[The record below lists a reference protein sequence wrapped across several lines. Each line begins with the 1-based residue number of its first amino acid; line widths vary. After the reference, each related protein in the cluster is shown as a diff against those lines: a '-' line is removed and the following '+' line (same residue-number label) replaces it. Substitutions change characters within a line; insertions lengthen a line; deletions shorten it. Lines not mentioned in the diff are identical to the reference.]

1 MTDAAWIVLIGVV
14 LGAAAVVPAVL
25 RRRRTE
31 RRARETA
38 AQAQAYGLHEPASLH
53 PVVDPSLCL
62 GCGACTRV
70 CPEGDVL
77 ALVGG
82 QAEAVA
88 PARCVGHGLCERACP
103 TGAITLVFG
112 TARRG
117 VELPR
122 VQGDYQTNVPG
133 LYIVGELGGMG
144 LVRNAFEQG
153 RQAAEGIAKA
163 SAKEPAP
170 PDGVLDVLVVG
181 AGPAGLSAAVALARA
196 GRRFAV
202 VEKEASFGGA
212 VRHYPRRKLVLT
224 RPFDIPGWGRVRAE
238 TLSKEDLMDLFERM
252 ARETGVA
259 ERFEGGHTVV
269 GAAPGA
275 DGVFEVTSR
284 EGGAWRARRV
294 VLAIGR
300 RGVPRK
306 LGVPGEASPH
316 VAYGLA
322 EPEAYAGRRVLV
334 VGGGDSAVEAAMM
347 LGDQPGTEVRLSYR
361 GPQLTRVKAANAER
375 FEAAAREGRVRP
387 LWNTTVAEIA
397 PDRARLQSPDGPAEV
412 PAEDVFVFAG
422 GELPTPFLEACG
434 VALDVRFG
442 TPR

>member
-1 MTDAAWIVLIGVV
+1 MTDAAWIVLIGAV
-14 LGAAAVVPAVL
+14 LSAAAVVPAVL

-38 AQAQAYGLHEPASLH
+38 AQAQAYGLHEPQSLH

-82 QAEAVA
+82 QAAAVA

-103 TGAITLVFG
+103 TSAITLVFG

-153 RQAAEGIAKA
+153 RQAVEGLAKDA
-163 SAKEPAP
+163 ARETQP
-170 PDGVLDVLVVG
+170 GVLDVLVVG
-181 AGPAGLSAAVALARA
+181 GGPAGLSAAVALARA
-196 GRRFAV
+196 GLSFRI
-202 VEKEASFGGA
+202 VEKEESFGGA

-224 RPFDIPGWGRVRAE
+224 RPFTVPGWGKLDASEV
-238 TLSKEDLMDLFERM
+238 SKEELMALFERM
-252 ARETGVA
+252 ATETGVA
-259 ERFEGGHTVV
+259 ERLDAGHTVTSV
-269 GAAPGA
+269 TPGP
-275 DGVFEVTSR
+275 DGFEVVSR
-284 EGGAWRARRV
+284 EGGRWRAQRV

-300 RGVPRK
+300 RGIPRK
-306 LGVPGEASPH
+306 LGVPGEAQPH

-334 VGGGDSAVEAAMM
+334 VGGGDSAVEAALM
-347 LGDQPGTEVRLSYR
+347 LGDQPGTSVRLSYR
-361 GPQLTRVKAANAER
+361 QERLTRVKAANAER
-375 FEAAAREGRVRP
+375 FARAAEAGRVRP
-387 LWNTTVAEIA
+387 LWNTTVAAIR
-397 PDRARLQSPDGPAEV
+397 PNRTLLDGPDGPAEV
-412 PAEDVFVFAG
+412 PADDVFVFAG

-434 VALDVRFG
+434 VEMDVMFG

>member
-1 MTDAAWIVLIGVV
+1 MSDLTLLVLIGAV
-14 LGAAAVVPAVL
+14 LALAAVGPAIA
-25 RRRRTE
+25 RRRRVE
-31 RRARETA
+31 RKARETA
-38 AQAQAYGLHEPASLH
+38 AKAQTYGLHEPLSLH
-53 PVVDPSLCL
+53 PVVDLAKCL
-62 GCGACTRV
+62 GCGACTRA

-82 QAEAVA
+82 QAQAVA
-88 PARCVGHGLCERACP
+88 PARCVGHGLCQRSCP
-103 TGAITLVFG
+103 TDAITLVFG
-112 TARRG
+112 TDTRG
-117 VELPR
+117 VDLPHL
-122 VQGDYQTNVPG
+122 QGDYQTNVPG

-153 RQAAEGIAKA
+153 RQAAEGILKA
-163 SAKEPAP
+163 TAREPAP
-170 PDGVLDVLVVG
+170 AAGVLDVLVVG

-202 VEKEASFGGA
+202 VEKEDSAGGT

-224 RPFDIPGWGRVRAE
+224 QPFDIPGWGRLSSQ
-238 TLSKEDLMDLFERM
+238 TLTKEELMDLFERL

-259 ERFEGGHTVV
+259 ERIEPGHTIISVTPQ
-269 GAAPGA
+269 PG
-275 DGVFEVTSR
+275 GGFEVASR
-284 EGGAWRARRV
+284 EGGTWRARRV
-294 VLAIGR
+294 ILAIGR

-306 LGVPGEASPH
+306 LGVPGEAQPH

-361 GPQLTRVKAANAER
+361 GERLTRVKAANAER
-375 FEAAAREGRVRP
+375 FAAAARDGRVRP
-387 LWNTTVAEIA
+387 LWNTTVAAIA
-397 PDRARLQSPDGPAEV
+397 SDRARLEGPGGPAEV

-422 GELPTPFLEACG
+422 GELPTPFLRACG
-434 VALDVRFG
+434 VEMDTKFG
-442 TPR
+442 APR